1 MYYLAIILCKK
12 ASVKNNQNKIQDMT
26 KWATNTTIK
35 KVAYVEPENKK
46 IKLLQFCAKYLNP
59 TIYLLFSVCYF
70 VYYLLIFV

>member
-26 KWATNTTIK
+26 KWATSTTIK
-35 KVAYVEPENKK
+35 KVTYIEPENKK
-46 IKLLQFCAKYLNP
+46 IEFLQFCAKYFNP